1 MWLRKWSANNI
12 SKHME
17 CQRFIVCSNLF
28 ICATLAYIWGALVYI
43 WHILLFFLGGI
54 FIFMRCL
61 FSLYARDPLLIYQG
75 IFLKRI
81 IPRVPLV
88 EQEQLTRSTWYR
100 VIAWIVDGKSTKT
113 NPMWINSSWRSYRIG
128 GVMISVLVPSAVD
141 NWVRAQFADS
151 PLSTQY

>member
-17 CQRFIVCSNLF
+17 GQRFLVCSNLF
-28 ICATLAYIWGALVYI
+28 ICATLAYICGALVFI
-43 WHILLFFLGGI
+43 WHIPLFFLGGV

-61 FSLYARDPLLIYQG
+61 FSLYTRDPLLIYQE

-81 IPRVPLV
+81 TPRVPLV

-100 VIAWIVDGKSTKT
+100 VIAWIVDGKSTET

-141 NWVRAQFADS
+141 SEFEHNLLILRS
-151 PLSTQY
+151 IKE